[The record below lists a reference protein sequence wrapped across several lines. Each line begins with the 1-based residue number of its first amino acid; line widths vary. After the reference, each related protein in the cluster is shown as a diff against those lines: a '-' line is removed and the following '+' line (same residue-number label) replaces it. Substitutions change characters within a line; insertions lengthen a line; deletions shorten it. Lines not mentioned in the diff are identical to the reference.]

1 MSTQLFSRPCAY
13 AVRALTV
20 LAAQPVGRWMS
31 AREIAEKS
39 DMPAAFLGKV
49 LLPLCRERLVR
60 SRKGIGGGYELAAV
74 PEEINL
80 LSIVRAVDG
89 EPFRHCLLEDHA
101 CSESNRCLL
110 HPTWVTLREQWI
122 DYLQR
127 TTLADLARLQLET
140 VLDAIPAATAGSASA
155 V

>member
-1 MSTQLFSRPCAY
+1 
-13 AVRALTV
+13 
-20 LAAQPVGRWMS
+20 MS

-39 DMPAAFLGKV
+39 DVPAAFLGKV
-49 LLPLCRERLVR
+49 FLPLCRERLVR
-60 SRKGIGGGYELAAV
+60 SRKGIGGGYELAVA
-74 PEEINL
+74 PEAINM

-89 EPFRHCLLEDHA
+89 EPFHRCLLEDHT

-127 TTLADLARLQLET
+127 TTLADLARLRMET
-140 VLDAIPAATAGSASA
+140 VLDAIPTAAVDSR
-155 V
+155 